1 MASAIAVRASQLGRR
16 TLVLTVDP
24 AKRLATALGLDISSS
39 EDHKVPLAGEGQ
51 MSAAVIDSK
60 KVFDQFIL
68 THGKQADVIN
78 RIMKNRLYQ
87 QMSTTLAG
95 SQEFTALER
104 LLQAVES
111 EKYDLVVLDTP
122 PTKHAVDFL
131 TAPQRINALFQDTI
145 TRWFMNPGEK
155 PLGFFGKIVGHGTR
169 VALKSLETLTGA
181 QFIEELIDFFSAVR
195 SVQSELRDRSEKVRE
210 LLTGSKTKFVVVTSF
225 DAAKLMEAKYLQGEL
240 SRLGYKLEGA
250 IINRAFPEGV
260 NDHELVKP
268 ADVESASYE
277 KVLAFYKSFKE
288 YHATRY
294 QLYEE
299 FSKGLPGSV
308 TVVRVPEYQ
317 KDVHGLAD
325 LEALATVL

>member
-1 MASAIAVRASQLGRR
+1 MASAIAVRASQLGKR

-24 AKRLATALGLDISSS
+24 AKRLATALGLDISSAD
-39 EDHKVPLAGEGQ
+39 DHKVPLDGNLF
-51 MSAAVIDSK
+51 AAVIDSK

-68 THGKQADVIN
+68 THGKQADVIA
-78 RIMKNRLYQ
+78 RIMKNGLYQ

-131 TAPQRINALFQDTI
+131 TAPQRINSLFQDTI
-145 TRWFMNPGEK
+145 TRWFMSPGDK
-155 PLGFFGKIVGHGTR
+155 PLGFFGKLVGHGTR

-181 QFIEELIDFFSAVR
+181 QFIEELVDFFSAVR
-195 SVQSELRDRSEKVRE
+195 AVQQELRDRSEKVHQ
-210 LLTGSKTKFVVVTSF
+210 LMTGPSTKFIVVTSF

-240 SRLGYKLEGA
+240 DRLGYRLEGA
-250 IINRAFPEGV
+250 IINRAFPEGLD
-260 NDHELVKP
+260 DHELEKP
-268 ADVESASYE
+268 AEVDSASYE
-277 KVLAFYKSFKE
+277 KVLGFYKKFKE
-288 YHATRY
+288 YHGSRY
-294 QLYEE
+294 QLYED
-299 FSKGLPGSV
+299 FSKGLPKSV

-317 KDVHGLAD
+317 KDVHGLDD
-325 LEALATVL
+325 LEALAKIL